1 MYYSWRFILMRK
13 YKFSDMN
20 SYSII
25 KNMYLNFRK
34 RIFEL
39 KEVRT
44 MKQVLILV
52 MLLLREGKIKL
63 MF

>member
-1 MYYSWRFILMRK
+1 MRK
-13 YKFSDMN
+13 YIFSDMK
-20 SYSII
+20 SYPII
-25 KNMYLNFRK
+25 KNMYLNSRK

-52 MLLLREGKIKL
+52 MLLSREGKIKL